1 MTYVVLWVNQQGYMT
16 SATFTDIDIAND
28 KIEELS
34 ENGGNKNV
42 RLLTDVVD
50 NAQTNYKE
58 LYMQL
63 YNDFVKPH
71 SNRQIEEDT
80 SEYRT
85 IHKASVKD

>member
-1 MTYVVLWVNQQGYMT
+1 MTYVVLWVNQQGSMS
-16 SATFTDIDIAND
+16 SATYSDIDLAYE
-28 KIEELS
+28 KLEELT
-34 ENGGNKNV
+34 ENSSNKNA
-42 RLLTDVVD
+42 RLLTDVVESHTD
-50 NAQTNYKE
+50 YKE

-71 SNRQIEEDT
+71 SKQQIEEDT